1 MAESILK
8 AAAVRLEEPLRLFPL
23 PADTTEILQNAES
36 SFGFSIPVRMDD
48 GSLRVFQGYRVQY
61 NRLRGPAKGGI
72 RFHPAVNLDEVT
84 SLAFWMTFKCAVV
97 DIPYGGGKGGV
108 AVDTKSLSPRE
119 LERLSRGYI
128 NACAHLIGP
137 DSDIPAPDMYTNE
150 RVMGWMIDQFNIISR
165 SQQPAAITG
174 KPLALGGTKGRTEA
188 TGRGGFHVLEAML
201 DRLKLKRE
209 RTRVA
214 IQGFGNVGFYAATL
228 LAEAGYQVVAVGDSK
243 GGIVQEGGFSVEELT
258 AAQGSGSLA
267 DWQTARGG
275 KKISNE
281 ELLAMEVEVLVPA
294 AMENQIHRDNVA
306 SVRAGVVLELAN
318 GPVTPEADGVLEK
331 RGVVVI
337 PDILANAGGVTVSY
351 FEWVQNR
358 QGFYWPLEL
367 VRQRL
372 EEIMHLSAREVAHLA
387 DHHGCSLRTAAY
399 VLALQR
405 INAAVEAR
413 GTRTFFQR

>member
-1 MAESILK
+1 MAATLMQSASE
-8 AAAVRLEEPLRLFPL
+8 RLLEPLKLFPL
-23 PADTTEILQNAES
+23 PADTTEILQAAEARY
-36 SFGFSIPVRMDD
+36 GFSIPVRMDD

-108 AVDTKSLSPRE
+108 EVDTKLLSPRE

-150 RVMGWMIDQFNIISR
+150 RVMGWMIDQYNIIHR
-165 SQQPAAITG
+165 SQQPAALTG
-174 KPLALGGTKGRTEA
+174 KPLALGGTRGRTEA
-188 TGRGGFHVLEAML
+188 TGRGGFHVLEAL
-201 DRLKLKRE
+201 LERLKLKRE
-209 RTRVA
+209 ITRVVV
-214 IQGFGNVGFYAATL
+214 QGFGNVGYYAALTM
-228 LAEAGYQVVAVGDSK
+228 AEAGYIVQAVSGSQ
-243 GGIVQEGGFSVEELT
+243 GGIYRASGFSPAELQEAYGAGSLT
-258 AAQGSGSLA
+258 AWGE
-267 DWQTARGG
+267 ARDCRLLTQA
-275 KKISNE
+275 
-281 ELLAMEVEVLVPA
+281 ELLSLEAEVLVPA
-294 AMENQIHRDNVA
+294 ALENQIHAGNA
-306 SVRAGVVLELAN
+306 GAVRARVVLELAN
-318 GPVTPEADGVLEK
+318 GPVTPEADLILEK
-331 RGVVVI
+331 MGVVVV

-372 EEIMHLSAREVAHLA
+372 EEIMHRSTREVAHLA
-387 DHHGCSLRTAAY
+387 DRHGCSLRTAAY